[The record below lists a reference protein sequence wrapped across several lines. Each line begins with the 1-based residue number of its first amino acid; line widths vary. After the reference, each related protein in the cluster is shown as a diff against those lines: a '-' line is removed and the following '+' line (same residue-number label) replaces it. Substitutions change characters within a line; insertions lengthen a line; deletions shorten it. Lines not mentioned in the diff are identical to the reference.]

1 MGKVTAKNYSHF
13 LDRPGVSHKFIS
25 FADALTIVRMICVRE
40 RIDRFP
46 RIALILRTQS
56 YAQHRDRPVVAIL
69 GGTIDQLI
77 IKGVL
82 RGEPLK
88 AVVGL
93 EDVFFAGMR
102 QLAAADQDA
111 EQIIAQFRAFSG
123 DSGPRG
129 RRAANPGVGA
139 VRQEGDF

>member
-69 GGTIDQLI
+69 GGTIDLI

-111 EQIIAQFRAFSG
+111 EQIIAQSRPFSS

-139 VRQEGDF
+139 VRQE